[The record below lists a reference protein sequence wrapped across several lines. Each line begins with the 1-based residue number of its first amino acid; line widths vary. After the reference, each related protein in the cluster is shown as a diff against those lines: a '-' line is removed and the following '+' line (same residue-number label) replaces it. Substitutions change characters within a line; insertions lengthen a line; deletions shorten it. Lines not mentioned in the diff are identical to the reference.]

1 MRLMRIQS
9 AELNIA
15 SAKSEIEKNK
25 FAEKYGYDYKNFA
38 YVILRL

>member
-1 MRLMRIQS
+1 MRMES

-25 FAEKYGYDYKNFA
+25 FAEKYGYDYKNFT